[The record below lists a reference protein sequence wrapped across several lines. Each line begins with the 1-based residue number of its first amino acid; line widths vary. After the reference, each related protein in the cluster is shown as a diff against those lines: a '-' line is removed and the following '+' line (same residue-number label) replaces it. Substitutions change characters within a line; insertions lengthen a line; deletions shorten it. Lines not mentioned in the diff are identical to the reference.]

1 MSADRPPVIA
11 HFIRVFAVP
20 ILLGWVALVVLL
32 NVAVPP
38 WRTWDRRAR
47 CR

>member
-1 MSADRPPVIA
+1 MSTDPPPAIA

-38 WRTWDRRAR
+38 LEDVGQAH
-47 CR
+47 